1 MRQAVLLSAFL
12 FFGSMSLLAQASI
25 ETSATTHEVRI
36 NDEKK
41 IRAIGGEARLRER
54 KGKAIRKGRPVRKHH
69 KDHSEAGVFKRHNHF
84 KAASA
89 KSRQRGTRKNAPAA
103 PKR

>member
-12 FFGSMSLLAQASI
+12 FFGSVSLLAQTI

-41 IRAIGGEARLRER
+41 IRTSGGEARPER
-54 KGKAIRKGRPVRKHH
+54 KGKAIRKDRPARKHH